1 MDSGGKSAEDDGE
14 ALGCGEL
21 GSGRCGHALVGFG
34 KPESRR
40 GRGVVA
46 GGWRSEWAECCG
58 LFAGS
63 ELPSRRRGLR
73 HGVVATGIGYRVIQ
87 VFIGS
92 RAIMVHWQ

>member
-21 GSGRCGHALVGFG
+21 GSGRCGHALVGGG

-46 GGWRSEWAECCG
+46 GGWRSEWSN
-58 LFAGS
+58 AGV
-63 ELPSRRRGLR
+63 LLR
-73 HGVVATGIGYRVIQ
+73 LVRWVRIA
-87 VFIGS
+87 
-92 RAIMVHWQ
+92 